1 MRFKIFFNE
10 STQSLDV
17 NCLCG
22 KDDKYSE
29 VFLPENTAQHVLYSI
44 PNELALDIREY
55 LRAVLDQS
63 ISDEFKRIDA
73 SIKELQH
80 QRRALIDKARAKMN
94 PKIIEH
100 CEKFKAQHPE
110 LFI

>member
-10 STQSLDV
+10 LKQSLDV
-17 NCLCG
+17 NCLSS
-22 KDDKYSE
+22 YASE
-29 VFLPENTAQHVLYSI
+29 VFLPENPAQHVLYPI

-55 LRAVLDQS
+55 LQGMLDQS

-73 SIKELQH
+73 TIKELQQ
-80 QRRALIDKARAKMN
+80 QRRQLIDEARTKMN
-94 PKIIEH
+94 PAIIEH
-100 CEKFKAQHPE
+100 CEKFKAEHPE

>member
-10 STQSLDV
+10 LTQSLDV
-17 NCLCG
+17 NCLSG
-22 KDDKYSE
+22 HASE
-29 VFLPENTAQHVLYSI
+29 VFLPENTAQHVLYPI
-44 PNELALDIREY
+44 PSELALDIREY

-63 ISDEFKRIDA
+63 ISQEFKRIDA
-73 SIKELQH
+73 SIKELQQ
-80 QRRALIDKARAKMN
+80 QRRQLIDEARAKMN

-100 CEKFKAQHPE
+100 CEKFKADHPE

>member
-10 STQSLDV
+10 LSQSLDV

-22 KDDKYSE
+22 PSSE
-29 VFLPENTAQHVLYSI
+29 VFLPENTAQHVLYPI
-44 PNELALDIREY
+44 PNELTLEIREY
-55 LRAVLDQS
+55 LRQVLDQS
-63 ISDEFKRIDA
+63 ISEEFNAIDA
-73 SIKELQH
+73 SIKELQ
-80 QRRALIDKARAKMN
+80 QKRRQLIDEARAKMN

-100 CEKFKAQHPE
+100 CEKFKADHPE

>member
-1 MRFKIFFNE
+1 MRSEQRSF
-10 STQSLDV
+10 SP
-17 NCLCG
+17 G
-22 KDDKYSE
+22 KYRAARA
-29 VFLPENTAQHVLYSI
+29 LPD

-63 ISDEFKRIDA
+63 ISQEFNAIDA
-73 SIKELQH
+73 SIKELQ
-80 QRRALIDKARAKMN
+80 QKRRALIDEARAKMN